1 MITTLSTYGE
11 VVSPS
16 SGESSQ
22 PQLRGK
28 QNIASGATDAVP
40 AEAKVA
46 GQVMDSKTVDAASVE
61 LSASHDVFSAVD
73 NFYNLGRSGR
83 FDAFHKLSPEDK
95 EQFVKMVAELSK
107 SGYLGYQ
114 EFIVNHKV
122 ERHEVVSQI
131 GDERL
136 RNAHVFDR
144 GRHDKPR

>member
-1 MITTLSTYGE
+1 MPPVHQQPLKYF
-11 VVSPS
+11 S
-16 SGESSQ
+16 SGRAGWSCPQ
-22 PQLRGK
+22 PL
-28 QNIASGATDAVP
+28 T
-40 AEAKVA
+40 
-46 GQVMDSKTVDAASVE
+46 
-61 LSASHDVFSAVD
+61 
-73 NFYNLGRSGR
+73 
-83 FDAFHKLSPEDK
+83 LSPEDK

-144 GRHDKPR
+144 GKHPHY

>member
-1 MITTLSTYGE
+1 
-11 VVSPS
+11 
-16 SGESSQ
+16 
-22 PQLRGK
+22 
-28 QNIASGATDAVP
+28 
-40 AEAKVA
+40 
-46 GQVMDSKTVDAASVE
+46 MDSKTINAASVE

-95 EQFVKMVAELSK
+95 EQFVKMVAELAK
-107 SGYLGYQ
+107 SDYVGYQ

-136 RNAHVFDR
+136 RNARVFDR
-144 GRHDKPR
+144 GKYHHH